1 MITAAERL
9 IKRMSELGVRY
20 VFGIPSGSWLYY
32 MDAMRKE
39 GIEFVLV
46 SNEASA
52 GFMADVYNR
61 LTGIPGICYATL
73 GAGATNLT
81 TGVGNAFLDRSSV
94 ISLTTE
100 PSNPMIGRTY
110 QMGIDQQTL
119 FQPITKWTTRMSSP
133 IIDQVFQK
141 AVHITKTGIPGP
153 VNIGLPEDL
162 GDTMVSEIEEK
173 MSFEAPCAEVNPNS
187 DMLERLA
194 ARFKEAKRPVLAVGL
209 GAVRSKVSSLLVSV
223 AERHNIPVVLTPMA
237 KGMISED
244 HPMYAGV
251 LFHALSDR
259 VAETYRN
266 ADLVI
271 GVGYDPVE
279 FNYES
284 WMPEVPLAHL
294 DIVPA
299 DIDRN
304 TYTTVLDVIGR
315 IDKSL
320 SVLEEID
327 PVSNEWDIDALVER
341 KNAMF
346 KAFEPPKGKFGSRAA
361 LAILRE
367 VLPQD
372 GIMTCG
378 VGAHTHLIGQMWK
391 TPAPGLQIMT
401 NGWSSMGFGIPAAIG
416 AKLSCPDRAVA
427 CVTGDGGFLMMAGE
441 LSVAQRHNLNVVFVI
456 FKDKNL
462 ELIRIKQAK
471 KNMPVYRTILDEK
484 ETAKSE
490 SMFGVPILCAENSED
505 YRETLKK
512 AFEME
517 GPVVVEARI
526 EDGDYD
532 DLILK
537 NHK

>member
-32 MDAMRKE
+32 MEAMRKE
-39 GIEFVLV
+39 GIEFILV

-61 LTGIPGICYATL
+61 ITGIPGICYATL

-81 TGVGNAFLDRSSV
+81 TGVGSAFLDRSSV

-110 QMGIDQQTL
+110 QMGIDQQML
-119 FQPITKWTTRMSSP
+119 FTPITKWTTRMSSG

-141 AVHITKTGIPGP
+141 AVHIARTGVPGP

-162 GDTMVSEIEEK
+162 GDLTVQDIEEQ
-173 MSFEAPCAEVNPNS
+173 MSFEAPYTETAPA
-187 DMLERLA
+187 DAQLARLES
-194 ARFKEAKRPVLAVGL
+194 RFKAAKRPVLAVGI
-209 GAVRSKVSSLLVSV
+209 GAVRAKVAELLVSV
-223 AERHNIPVVLTPMA
+223 AERHSIPVVLTPMA

-244 HPMYAGV
+244 NRLYAGV

-259 VAETYRN
+259 VAQTYRQ

-294 DIVPA
+294 DLVPA

-304 TYTTVLDVIGR
+304 TYPAVLDVIGS
-315 IDKSL
+315 IKASL
-320 SVLEEID
+320 RFLDSLD
-327 PVSNEWDIDALVER
+327 PIKNEWDIEALVVR

-346 KAFEPPKGKFGSRAA
+346 KTFEPPKGKFGSRAA

-367 VLPQD
+367 VFPQD

-401 NGWSSMGFGIPAAIG
+401 NGWSSMGFGIPAAIA
-416 AKLSCPDRAVA
+416 AKLSSPDKKVV
-427 CVTGDGGFLMMAGE
+427 CVTGDGGFLMMVGE
-441 LSVAQRHNLNVVFVI
+441 LSVAKRYNLAVVFVI
-456 FKDKNL
+456 LKDKNL
-462 ELIRIKQAK
+462 ELIRVKQAK
-471 KNMPVYRTILDEK
+471 KNLPTYGTILDKQDTE
-484 ETAKSE
+484 ETNA
-490 SMFGVPILCAENSED
+490 MFGVPILCAENCDD
-505 YRETLKK
+505 YRKALET
-512 AFEME
+512 AFEMG

-526 EDGDYD
+526 EAGDYD
-532 DLILK
+532 DLILR

>member
-9 IKRMSELGVRY
+9 IKRMKELGVRY

-61 LTGIPGICYATL
+61 ITGIPGVCYATL

-81 TGVGNAFLDRSSV
+81 TGVGSAFLDRSSV

-110 QMGIDQQTL
+110 QMGIDQQML
-119 FQPITKWTTRMSSP
+119 FTPITKWTTRMSSP

-141 AVHITKTGIPGP
+141 AVHISRTGVPGP

-162 GDTMVSEIEEK
+162 GDIKVPEIEEG
-173 MSFEAPCAEVNPNS
+173 MSFEAPYAEVDPNNA
-187 DMLERLA
+187 MIGRLESRL
-194 ARFKEAKRPVLAVGL
+194 KQAKKPILVVGI
-209 GAVRSKVSSLLVSV
+209 GAVRAKVSDLLVSV
-223 AERHNIPVVLTPMA
+223 ADRHSIPVVLTPMA

-244 HPMYAGV
+244 HNLYAGV

-259 VAETYRN
+259 VAVTYRQ

-294 DIVPA
+294 DVIPA
-299 DIDRN
+299 DIDRT
-304 TYTTVLDVIGR
+304 TYPVVLDVIGNIATSLKTLDSLDP
-315 IDKSL
+315 IDN
-320 SVLEEID
+320 D
-327 PVSNEWDIDALVER
+327 WDIPALVER

-346 KAFEPPKGKFGSRAA
+346 KTFEPPKGKFGSRAA
-361 LAILRE
+361 LSILRE
-367 VLPQD
+367 VFPQD

-401 NGWSSMGFGIPAAIG
+401 NGWSSMGFGIPAAIA
-416 AKLSCPDRAVA
+416 AKLCNPDKKVV

-441 LSVAQRHNLNVVFVI
+441 LSVAKRHNLAVVFVI
-456 FKDKNL
+456 LKDKNL
-462 ELIRIKQAK
+462 ELIKVKQEK
-471 KNMPVYRTILDEK
+471 KNLPLYRTIIDEQ
-484 ETAKSE
+484 ETEKTD
-490 SMFGVPILCAENSED
+490 SMFGVPILCAENCDE
-505 YRETLKK
+505 YRETLEK
-512 AFEME
+512 AFAMN

-526 EDGDYD
+526 EAGDYN
-532 DLILK
+532 DLILR

>member
-173 MSFEAPCAEVNPNS
+173 MSFEAPCA
-187 DMLERLA
+187 
-194 ARFKEAKRPVLAVGL
+194 
-209 GAVRSKVSSLLVSV
+209 
-223 AERHNIPVVLTPMA
+223 
-237 KGMISED
+237 
-244 HPMYAGV
+244 
-251 LFHALSDR
+251 
-259 VAETYRN
+259 
-266 ADLVI
+266 
-271 GVGYDPVE
+271 
-279 FNYES
+279 
-284 WMPEVPLAHL
+284 
-294 DIVPA
+294 
-299 DIDRN
+299 
-304 TYTTVLDVIGR
+304 
-315 IDKSL
+315 
-320 SVLEEID
+320 
-327 PVSNEWDIDALVER
+327 
-341 KNAMF
+341 
-346 KAFEPPKGKFGSRAA
+346 
-361 LAILRE
+361 
-367 VLPQD
+367 
-372 GIMTCG
+372 
-378 VGAHTHLIGQMWK
+378 
-391 TPAPGLQIMT
+391 
-401 NGWSSMGFGIPAAIG
+401 
-416 AKLSCPDRAVA
+416 
-427 CVTGDGGFLMMAGE
+427 
-441 LSVAQRHNLNVVFVI
+441 
-456 FKDKNL
+456 
-462 ELIRIKQAK
+462 
-471 KNMPVYRTILDEK
+471 
-484 ETAKSE
+484 
-490 SMFGVPILCAENSED
+490 
-505 YRETLKK
+505 
-512 AFEME
+512 
-517 GPVVVEARI
+517 
-526 EDGDYD
+526 
-532 DLILK
+532 
-537 NHK
+537 